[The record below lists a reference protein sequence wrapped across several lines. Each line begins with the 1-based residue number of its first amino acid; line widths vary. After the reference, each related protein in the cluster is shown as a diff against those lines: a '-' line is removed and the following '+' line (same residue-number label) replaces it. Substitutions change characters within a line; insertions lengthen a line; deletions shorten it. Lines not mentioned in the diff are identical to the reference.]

1 MLIDWF
7 TVIAQL
13 INFLVLVWLLQHFLY
28 HPILNAIDEREKRI
42 AAEIADADEKKSA
55 AMQQRDEYQEKNSQF
70 EQQSKQR
77 RKELAEEVN
86 SERTR
91 LLDLARKE
99 ADELRSQLQS
109 ALQNEQ
115 QSLQDKLRQQAQD
128 EVFAIARKALTDLAD
143 RSLETSMTDTF
154 IRHLQALDAAEKA
167 NLVAAFNPADDALT
181 VRTAFTLPDEQRS
194 RITDAIKDVIND
206 TVSVR
211 FVIEPALVS
220 GIEINANGQKI
231 GWSIAA
237 YLASLTRRVKQ
248 LLQPDDPSADHH
260 SAEDSDP
267 PEDDENNNA
276 PNNPAL
282 TSHEQGT

>member
-28 HPILNAIDEREKRI
+28 HPIINAIDEREKRI

-55 AMQQRDEYQEKNSQF
+55 AMQQRDEYQEKNLQF
-70 EQQSKQR
+70 DQQSKQR
-77 RKELAEEVN
+77 RKELAAEVN

-99 ADELRSQLQS
+99 ADELRSQLQL

-128 EVFAIARKALTDLAD
+128 EVFAITRKALTDLAD
-143 RSLETSMTDTF
+143 GSLETSMTDTF

-194 RITDAIKDVIND
+194 RITDAINDVIND

-248 LLQPDDPSADHH
+248 LLQPDDPSAK
-260 SAEDSDP
+260 DSDL
-267 PEDDENNNA
+267 PEDDENNND
-276 PNNPAL
+276 PKNPAL

>member
-28 HPILNAIDEREKRI
+28 HPIINAIDEREKRI

-55 AMQQRDEYQEKNSQF
+55 AMQQRDEYQEKKSQF
-70 EQQSKQR
+70 DQLSKQR
-77 RKELAEEVN
+77 RKELAAEVN

-99 ADELRSQLQS
+99 TDELRSQLQL

-128 EVFAIARKALTDLAD
+128 EVFAITRKALTDLAD

-194 RITDAIKDVIND
+194 RITDAINDVIND

-248 LLQPDDPSADHH
+248 LLQPDEPSADHH
-260 SAEDSDP
+260 SAENSDP
-267 PEDDENNNA
+267 REDDENNNA
-276 PNNPAL
+276 PENKAL